1 MRGYAVKRLVAAVGV
16 TTLIGCSSVGVH
28 SRARSAS
35 SAASEAEVT
44 ALRAQFE
51 EQSDEL
57 RTLRGQLALA
67 RSEVQEL
74 RAEASLEGERG
85 AGHRTNT
92 KKSRTPPWLETPVTV
107 QTENGEREVL
117 ELLGD
122 ERLTT
127 TGDVPNLPAFIEE
140 ETLGGPIPVVPTLAD
155 SGVED
160 YRRGLG
166 LIREQ
171 KFDEALVTLTAF
183 LDAHPN
189 HPYADNAL
197 FWRGEVHYLRREYG
211 RALKQFQAVEKQHP
225 WGNKLPDAL
234 YRIGQIHL
242 KRGDGARAQAYFD
255 KVREQ
260 FPDTAAA
267 RLALRE
273 DGS

>member
-1 MRGYAVKRLVAAVGV
+1 MRGYAVNRVVAVV
-16 TTLIGCSSVGVH
+16 VVSTLIGCSSMKVH
-28 SRARSAS
+28 SRARDAS
-35 SAASEAEVT
+35 NAAPEAEAT
-44 ALRAQFE
+44 ALRAELE

-67 RSEVQEL
+67 RAEVQEL
-74 RAEASLEGERG
+74 RGEARQEGERG
-85 AGHRTNT
+85 ASQHVGT
-92 KKSRTPPWLETPVTV
+92 KNSQNPPWLEKPVTV
-107 QTENGEREVL
+107 RTEDGEREVL

-122 ERLTT
+122 ERLSTT
-127 TGDVPNLPAFIEE
+127 ADIPDLPAFIEE
-140 ETLGGPIPVVPTLAD
+140 ETLAVPRLTD

-160 YRRGLG
+160 YRRGLS

-171 KFDEALVTLTAF
+171 KFDEALATLTAF
-183 LDAHPN
+183 LDAHPD

-197 FWRGEVHYLRREYG
+197 FWSGEIYYLRHEYG
-211 RALKQFQAVEKQHP
+211 RALKQFQAVEKQYP

-242 KRGDGARAQAYFD
+242 KRGDRARARAYFD

-260 FPDTAAA
+260 FPYTAAA

-273 DGS
+273 DAS